1 LLSLFATGFWPTV
14 SAVSGRAA
22 GTLSRPRMLVAAAPT
37 TRKQVMAMMV
47 MILVKPFPDCIRDP
61 VHFPENWALIKA

>member
-1 LLSLFATGFWPTV
+1 
-14 SAVSGRAA
+14 
-22 GTLSRPRMLVAAAPT
+22 MLVAAAPT

-61 VHFPENWALIKA
+61 AHFPENWALIKA

>member
-1 LLSLFATGFWPTV
+1 
-14 SAVSGRAA
+14 
-22 GTLSRPRMLVAAAPT
+22 MLVAAAPT

-47 MILVKPFPDCIRDP
+47 IALVKPFPVCFDYP